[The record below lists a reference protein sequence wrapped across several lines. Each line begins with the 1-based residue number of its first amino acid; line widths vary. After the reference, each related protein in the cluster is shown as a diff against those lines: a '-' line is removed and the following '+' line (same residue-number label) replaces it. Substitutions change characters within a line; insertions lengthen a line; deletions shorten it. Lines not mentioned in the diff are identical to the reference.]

1 MRVRITQHLTG
12 SIDGIQLRRF
22 RLGEVYD
29 MGPSLANYLMAMGY
43 ALPVVDERPAL
54 ITPLDDAET
63 SRAQAAVDEPA
74 LLADIP
80 KIKH

>member
-1 MRVRITQHLTG
+1 MRVRITQCLTG

-54 ITPLDDAET
+54 ITPLDDIE

-74 LLADIP
+74 LLAEIP

>member
-1 MRVRITQHLTG
+1 MRVRITQYLTG

-29 MGPSLANYLMAMGY
+29 MGTSLANYLMAMGY

-54 ITPLDDAET
+54 ITPLDDVET
-63 SRAQAAVDEPA
+63 SRTQGTLDEPA

-80 KIKH
+80 KIQH